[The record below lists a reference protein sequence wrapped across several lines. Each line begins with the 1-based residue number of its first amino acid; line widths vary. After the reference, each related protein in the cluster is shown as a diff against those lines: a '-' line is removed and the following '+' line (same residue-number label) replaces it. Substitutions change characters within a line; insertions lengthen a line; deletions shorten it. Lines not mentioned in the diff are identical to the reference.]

1 MKTEMDQEAA
11 IAAWRQAYPR
21 DRRLARAVKLARK
34 GCDVEAFALAKQCQ
48 RRAGREFER
57 SPDQARAQ
65 TALSAADAAEFVVA
79 MAAGL
84 DDLLAA

>member
-1 MKTEMDQEAA
+1 MIDLNQEAA
-11 IAAWRQAYPR
+11 IAAWRLAYPR
-21 DRRLARAVKLARK
+21 DRRLARAVRLAGK
-34 GCDVEAFALAKQCQ
+34 GRDVEAFAMAKQCQ
-48 RRAGREFER
+48 RRAAREFER

-65 TALSAADAAEFVVA
+65 TALKAADAAEFVVA